1 MLCQFLLYS
10 KVNQL
15 YVYIYPLLLESPSHL
30 GHQQALS
37 SFLCYTL
44 GSHQESILCVC
55 PTVCDPMACSPQA
68 PLSMEFSR
76 QEYQSGLPFPS
87 PGGLP
92 NPGTEPMSPAFQ
104 ADSLPSEPP
113 GKPTVQTRRP
123 LGWLNLKCGNLSCCT
138 LMLVLA
144 SAIKWAAVDSLC
156 LRRFTGPTLQCHWI
170 TALGNSFLNWPS
182 HPLVCWSVFWK
193 NMKGV

>member
-37 SFLCYTL
+37 SFMCYTL

-123 LGWLNLKCGNLSCCT
+123 LGWLNLKFGNLSCCT
-138 LMLVLA
+138 WPLSSSGLL
-144 SAIKWAAVDSLC
+144 W
-156 LRRFTGPTLQCHWI
+156 TG
-170 TALGNSFLNWPS
+170 F
-182 HPLVCWSVFWK
+182 V
-193 NMKGV
+193 